1 MPVGDQQL
9 GVQRGS
15 RVVWSSRSDKIK
27 SSIANPSTSDAS
39 RELTFFLPRF
49 SEPRHLKSLLISV
62 NVMALFMC
70 LVSLPTLMDFSWYF
84 LLRYVFF
91 ANWVALTCALL
102 TDALRDFLIWLPRKL
117 ALLFSFLLFEVVV
130 ALFSLVSSGLLHITG
145 WELWSLDRVLSDA
158 ARHILLGGML
168 GGLVLHYLYLR
179 ERLIVQH
186 RAELLARVQAL
197 QTRIRPHFLFNSMNT
212 LAQLVGMDSQRAERA
227 IEDISALFRASLN
240 ATGEISLSEEIE
252 TCQRY
257 LALEQLRL
265 GERLQVEWRLPDEDT
280 LYDMMI
286 PALTLQPLLENAVY
300 HGVETRSEPSVLS
313 VLVEEKANRV
323 TIVVTNP
330 YQAGTKSVKGNR
342 IALDNIE
349 QRLKVYY
356 GVTARLMVY
365 ESNGLFTVYLSYPQ
379 DSTITSI

>member
-1 MPVGDQQL
+1 MPLNGQGL
-9 GVQRGS
+9 GVLRES
-15 RVVWSSRSDKIK
+15 WIVWSSRSDKIK
-27 SSIANPSTSDAS
+27 SSIANPTTSEAS

-49 SEPRHLKSLLISV
+49 SDPRHLRSLLLSV

-70 LVSLPTLMDFSWYF
+70 LVSLPSLMDFSWSS

-102 TDALRDFLIWLPRKL
+102 SDMLRRFLVWLPRKL
-117 ALLFSFLLFEVVV
+117 ALLFSFLMFEVVV
-130 ALFSLVSSGLLHITG
+130 GLFSLISNGLLHVTD
-145 WELWSLDRVLSDA
+145 WEVWETSRVLSDA
-158 ARHILLGGML
+158 ARHLLLGGML
-168 GGLVLHYLYLR
+168 GGLLLHYLYLR
-179 ERLIVQH
+179 EQLIVQH

-240 ATGEISLSEEIE
+240 ATGEISLSEEIA
-252 TCQRY
+252 TCERY
-257 LALEQLRL
+257 LALEKLRL

-313 VLVEEKANRV
+313 VLVEETANRV

-330 YQAGTKSVKGNR
+330 YQAGTKSAKGNR

>member
-1 MPVGDQQL
+1 MPRVDQGL
-9 GVQRGS
+9 GVQRRGW
-15 RVVWSSRSDKIK
+15 VVWSSQSDKIK
-27 SSIANPSTSDAS
+27 SSIANPNTSEVS

-49 SEPRHLKSLLISV
+49 SDPRHLRSLLLSV

-70 LVSLPTLMDFSWYF
+70 LVSLPSLMDFSWSL

-102 TDALRDFLIWLPRKL
+102 SDTLRGFLIWLPRKL
-117 ALLFSFLLFEVVV
+117 ALLVSFLVFEVVV
-130 ALFSLVSSGLLHITG
+130 GLFSVISNALLHITG
-145 WELWSLDRVLSDA
+145 WELWHLDRVLSDA
-158 ARHILLGGML
+158 ARHLLLGAML
-168 GGLVLHYLYLR
+168 GGLLLHYLYLR
-179 ERLIVQH
+179 EQVIVQH

-212 LAQLVGMDSQRAERA
+212 LAQLVGMDSQRAEQA

-240 ATGEISLSEEIE
+240 ATGEISLSEEIA

-257 LALEQLRL
+257 LALEKLRL

-313 VLVEEKANRV
+313 VLIEETANRV

-379 DSTITSI
+379 DSTITSV

>member
-1 MPVGDQQL
+1 MP
-9 GVQRGS
+9 
-15 RVVWSSRSDKIK
+15 K
-27 SSIANPSTSDAS
+27 
-39 RELTFFLPRF
+39 F
-49 SEPRHLKSLLISV
+49 SEQRNLRSLLISV

-70 LVSLPTLMDFSWYF
+70 LVSLPSLSDFSWHQLAKYA
-84 LLRYVFF
+84 FF
-91 ANWVALTCALL
+91 TNWVAITCAVL
-102 TDALRDFLIWLPRKL
+102 TDVLRQYLIQLPRRW
-117 ALLFSFLLFEVVV
+117 ALFLSFLLFVVV
-130 ALFSLVSSGLLHITG
+130 VGIFSLIANLLLHVTRVVS
-145 WELWSLDRVLSDA
+145 WQWSNVLVDLN
-158 ARHILLGGML
+158 RHVLLGGML

-179 ERLIVQH
+179 ERLVLQH

-212 LAQLVGMDSQRAERA
+212 LSQLVGMDAARAEQA
-227 IEDISALFRASLN
+227 IQDISALFRASLN
-240 ATGEISLSEEIE
+240 ATGEISLSEELE
-252 TCQRY
+252 TCEHY
-257 LALEQLRL
+257 LALEKLRL

-300 HGVETRSEPSVLS
+300 HGIEHRSEPSVLS
-313 VLVEEKANRV
+313 VLIEVKEDRV

-330 YQAGTKSVKGNR
+330 CQAGTKTAKGNR

-356 GVTARLMVY
+356 GSTARLMVY

>member
-1 MPVGDQQL
+1 
-9 GVQRGS
+9 
-15 RVVWSSRSDKIK
+15 VWSSRSDKIK
-27 SSIANPSTSDAS
+27 SSIANPGTFEAS

-49 SEPRHLKSLLISV
+49 SEPRHLRSLLLSV

-70 LVSLPTLMDFSWYF
+70 LVSLPSLADFSWGL

-91 ANWVALTCALL
+91 TNWVALTCALL
-102 TDALRDFLIWLPRKL
+102 SDLLRHFLIGLPRQL
-117 ALLFSFLLFEVVV
+117 ALLFSFLMFEVVV
-130 ALFSLVSSGLLHITG
+130 ALFSLISSGLLHVTG
-145 WELWSLDRVLSDA
+145 WNLWNTDQVWAAL
-158 ARHILLGGML
+158 ARHVLLAGML

-197 QTRIRPHFLFNSMNT
+197 QTRIRPHFLFNAMNT
-212 LAQLVGMDSQRAERA
+212 LAELIGMDSVRAEQA
-227 IEDISALFRASLN
+227 IQDISALFRASLN
-240 ATGEISLSEEIE
+240 ATGEISLTEELE
-252 TCQRY
+252 TCQHY
-257 LALEQLRL
+257 LALEKLRL
-265 GERLQVEWRLPDEDT
+265 GERLQIEWRLPDEDT

-313 VLVEEKANRV
+313 VLIEEKADRV

-330 YQAGTKSVKGNR
+330 YQAGTKSAKGHR

-365 ESNGLFTVYLSYPQ
+365 ESDGLFTVYLSYSQ
-379 DSTITSI
+379 DSTITST

>member
-1 MPVGDQQL
+1 MPLNGQGL
-9 GVQRGS
+9 GVLRES
-15 RVVWSSRSDKIK
+15 WIVWSSRSDKIK
-27 SSIANPSTSDAS
+27 SSIANPTTSEAS

-49 SEPRHLKSLLISV
+49 SDPRHLRSLLLSV

-70 LVSLPTLMDFSWYF
+70 LVSLPSLMDFSWSS

-102 TDALRDFLIWLPRKL
+102 SDMLRRFLVWLPRKL
-117 ALLFSFLLFEVVV
+117 ALLFSFLMFEVVIG
-130 ALFSLVSSGLLHITG
+130 LFSLISNGLLHVTD
-145 WELWSLDRVLSDA
+145 WEVWETSRVLSDA
-158 ARHILLGGML
+158 ARHLLLGGML
-168 GGLVLHYLYLR
+168 GGLLLHYLYLR
-179 ERLIVQH
+179 EQLIVQH

-240 ATGEISLSEEIE
+240 ATGEISLSEEIA
-252 TCQRY
+252 TCERY
-257 LALEQLRL
+257 LALEKLRL

-313 VLVEEKANRV
+313 VLVEETANRV

-330 YQAGTKSVKGNR
+330 YQAGTKSAKGNR

>member
-1 MPVGDQQL
+1 M
-9 GVQRGS
+9 
-15 RVVWSSRSDKIK
+15 WSSRSDKIK
-27 SSIANPSTSDAS
+27 SSIANPNAS
-39 RELTFFLPRF
+39 EASPELTFFLPRF
-49 SEPRHLKSLLISV
+49 SNPDRLRSLVLCV

-70 LVSLPTLMDFSWYF
+70 LVSLPSLMDFSWAL

-102 TDALRDFLIWLPRKL
+102 SDMLRGVLIKIPRQL
-117 ALLFSFLLFEVVV
+117 ALLISFLTFELVV
-130 ALFSLVSSGLLHITG
+130 AFFSVISSGLLHVVG
-145 WELWSLDRVLSDA
+145 WELWTFRQMCLDM
-158 ARHILLGGML
+158 ARHVLLGGML

-179 ERLIVQH
+179 ERLVVQH

-197 QTRIRPHFLFNSMNT
+197 QNRIRPHFLFNSMNT
-212 LAQLVGMDSQRAERA
+212 LAQLVGMDSRRAEQA
-227 IEDISALFRASLN
+227 VEDISALFRASLN
-240 ATGEISLSEEIE
+240 ATGEISLSEELE

-257 LALEQLRL
+257 LSLEKLRL
-265 GERLQVEWRLPDEDT
+265 GDRLQIDWCLPDEDT

-313 VLVEEKANRV
+313 VLVEEKANQV

-330 YQAGTKSVKGNR
+330 YQAGTKPSKGHR

-356 GVTARLMVY
+356 GATARLKVY
-365 ESNGLFTVYLSYPQ
+365 ERNGLFTVYLSYPQ

>member
-1 MPVGDQQL
+1 M
-9 GVQRGS
+9 
-15 RVVWSSRSDKIK
+15 WSSRSDKIK
-27 SSIANPSTSDAS
+27 SSIANPSTSEAS

-49 SEPRHLKSLLISV
+49 SEHRHLRSLLISV

-70 LVSLPTLMDFSWYF
+70 LVSLPSLMDFSWVS

-102 TDALRDFLIWLPRKL
+102 TDALRGFLIWLPRKL
-117 ALLFSFLLFEVVV
+117 ALLVSFLLFEVVV
-130 ALFSLVSSGLLHITG
+130 ALFSVISSGLLHITG
-145 WELWSLDRVLSDA
+145 WELWDAHLVWSDVG
-158 ARHILLGGML
+158 RHVLLGGML
-168 GGLVLHYLYLR
+168 GGLLLHYLYLR
-179 ERLIVQH
+179 ERLVVQH

-212 LAQLVGMDSQRAERA
+212 LAQLVGMDSVRAEQA

-240 ATGEISLSEEIE
+240 ATGEISLSEELE
-252 TCQRY
+252 TCERY
-257 LALEQLRL
+257 LALEKLRL

-280 LYDMMI
+280 LYDIMI

-330 YQAGTKSVKGNR
+330 YQAGTKSAKGHR

>member
-1 MPVGDQQL
+1 
-9 GVQRGS
+9 
-15 RVVWSSRSDKIK
+15 
-27 SSIANPSTSDAS
+27 
-39 RELTFFLPRF
+39 
-49 SEPRHLKSLLISV
+49 
-62 NVMALFMC
+62 MALFMC
-70 LVSLPTLMDFSWYF
+70 LVSLPSLADFSWSL
-84 LLRYVFF
+84 LLRYGFF
-91 ANWVALTCALL
+91 TNWVALVCALL
-102 TDALRDFLIWLPRKL
+102 IDMIRPFLIWLPRKL
-117 ALLFSFLLFEVVV
+117 ALVFSFLLFELVV
-130 ALFSLVSSGLLHITG
+130 AFFSVVSNVLLHIIG
-145 WELWSLDRVLSDA
+145 WEVWQSDRVLSDT
-158 ARHILLGGML
+158 ARHVLLGGML
-168 GGLVLHYLYLR
+168 GGLLLHYLYLR
-179 ERLIVQH
+179 EQLIVHH

-212 LAQLVGMDSQRAERA
+212 LAQLVGMDSARAEQA

-240 ATGEISLSEEIE
+240 ATGEISLSEELE

-257 LALEQLRL
+257 LALEKLRL
-265 GERLQVEWRLPDEDT
+265 GERLQIEWRLPDEDT

-313 VLVEEKANRV
+313 VLIEEKANQV

-330 YQAGTKSVKGNR
+330 YQTGTKSAKGHR

-365 ESNGLFTVYLSYPQ
+365 ESDGLFTVYLSYPQ

>member
-1 MPVGDQQL
+1 M
-9 GVQRGS
+9 
-15 RVVWSSRSDKIK
+15 WSSRSDKIK
-27 SSIANPSTSDAS
+27 SSIANPSTSEAS

-49 SEPRHLKSLLISV
+49 SERHHLHSLLISV

-70 LVSLPTLMDFSWYF
+70 LVSLPSLTDFSWIV
-84 LLRYVFF
+84 LIRYMFF

-102 TDALRDFLIWLPRKL
+102 TDALREFLVCLPRKL
-117 ALLFSFLLFEVVV
+117 ALLFSFMLFELVVV
-130 ALFSLVSSGLLHITG
+130 LFSVISNLLLHVTG
-145 WELWSLDRVLSDA
+145 WEQWQRSRVLSDM
-158 ARHILLGGML
+158 ARHVLLAGML
-168 GGLVLHYLYLR
+168 GGLLLHYLYLR
-179 ERLIVQH
+179 ERLVVQH

-212 LAQLVGMDSQRAERA
+212 LAQLVGMDSVRAEQA

-240 ATGEISLSEEIE
+240 ATGEISLSEELE

-257 LALEQLRL
+257 LALEKLRL
-265 GERLQVEWRLPDEDT
+265 GERLQIEWRLPDEDT

-313 VLVEEKANRV
+313 VLIEEKANRV

-330 YQAGTKSVKGNR
+330 YQAGTKSAKGHR

-349 QRLKVYY
+349 QRLKAYY

>member
-1 MPVGDQQL
+1 MPRVDQGL
-9 GVQRGS
+9 GVQRRGC
-15 RVVWSSRSDKIK
+15 VVWSSQSDKIK
-27 SSIANPSTSDAS
+27 SSIANPNTSEVS

-49 SEPRHLKSLLISV
+49 SDPRHLRALLLSV

-70 LVSLPTLMDFSWYF
+70 LVSLPSLMDFSWSL

-102 TDALRDFLIWLPRKL
+102 SDTLRGFLIWLPRKL
-117 ALLFSFLLFEVVV
+117 ALLVSFLVFEVVV
-130 ALFSLVSSGLLHITG
+130 GLFSVISNALLHITG
-145 WELWSLDRVLSDA
+145 WELWHLDRVLSDA
-158 ARHILLGGML
+158 ARHLLLGAML
-168 GGLVLHYLYLR
+168 GGLLLHYLYLR
-179 ERLIVQH
+179 EQVIVQH

-212 LAQLVGMDSQRAERA
+212 LAQLVGMDSQRAEQA

-240 ATGEISLSEEIE
+240 ATGEISLSEEIA

-257 LALEQLRL
+257 LALEKLRL

-313 VLVEEKANRV
+313 VLIEETANRV

-379 DSTITSI
+379 DSTITSV

>member
-1 MPVGDQQL
+1 MPVIGQGL
-9 GVQRGS
+9 GGLRES
-15 RVVWSSRSDKIK
+15 WIVWSSRSDKIK
-27 SSIANPSTSDAS
+27 SSIANPTTSEAS

-49 SEPRHLKSLLISV
+49 SDPRHLRSLLLSV

-70 LVSLPTLMDFSWYF
+70 LVSLPSLMDFSWSS

-102 TDALRDFLIWLPRKL
+102 SDMLRRFLVWLPRKL
-117 ALLFSFLLFEVVV
+117 ALLFSFLMFEVVV
-130 ALFSLVSSGLLHITG
+130 GLFSLISSGLLHVTG
-145 WELWSLDRVLSDA
+145 WEVWETSRVLSDA
-158 ARHILLGGML
+158 ARHLLLGGML
-168 GGLVLHYLYLR
+168 GGLLLHYLYLR
-179 ERLIVQH
+179 EQLIVQH

-240 ATGEISLSEEIE
+240 ATGEISLSEEIA
-252 TCQRY
+252 TCERY
-257 LALEQLRL
+257 LALEKLRL

-313 VLVEEKANRV
+313 VLVEETANRV

-330 YQAGTKSVKGNR
+330 YQAGTKSAKGNR